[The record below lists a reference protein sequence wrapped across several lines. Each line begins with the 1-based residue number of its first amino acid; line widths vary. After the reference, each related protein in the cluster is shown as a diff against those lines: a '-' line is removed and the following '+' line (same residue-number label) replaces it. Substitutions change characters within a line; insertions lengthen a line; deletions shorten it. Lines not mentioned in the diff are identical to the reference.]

1 VTGSYRRHGEQVQRV
16 ISRELQITALF
27 AFLGAVLWLVSGRFT
42 DAAWVRWA
50 ILIGVGVIIPTII
63 TERMES

>member
-1 VTGSYRRHGEQVQRV
+1 M
-16 ISRELQITALF
+16 ISRELQITVLF

-50 ILIGVGVIIPTII
+50 ILIGVGVIVPTVI

>member
-1 VTGSYRRHGEQVQRV
+1 MTGSYRRHGGQVQRV

-42 DAAWVRWA
+42 DTAWVRWA